1 MNKTYSL
8 SGVLTLA
15 FLWLVWGGNWIVTK
29 LGLAYASAAQL
40 GLMRTVLAVL
50 TLGLIMFFTHR
61 PFKPTPFVPTFLL
74 GLTQT
79 AGFVLLTNL
88 ALVAGG
94 AGKVSVLCYTMPFW
108 TLLMARLWLGERLSR
123 LQWLAVGLAF
133 AGLVAILEPW
143 NLTGGWLSDLLAVGG
158 GLVWAA
164 AAIIAKRLRIRH
176 RVDTLGLTFWQML
189 YGAVPLV
196 LLLPL
201 FPAAAP
207 VRWSPELAAVLVFSG
222 VLAGGLGWLAWM
234 LLLSKLSA
242 GMAGLNILAIPA
254 VAVLLAWATFGETPT
269 HAEAFGMALVAL
281 ALTLLAAL
289 TLWKE
294 TSAQPVKNL

>member
-108 TLLMARLWLGERLSR
+108 TLLMARLWLG
-123 LQWLAVGLAF
+123 
-133 AGLVAILEPW
+133 
-143 NLTGGWLSDLLAVGG
+143 
-158 GLVWAA
+158 
-164 AAIIAKRLRIRH
+164 
-176 RVDTLGLTFWQML
+176 
-189 YGAVPLV
+189 
-196 LLLPL
+196 
-201 FPAAAP
+201 
-207 VRWSPELAAVLVFSG
+207 
-222 VLAGGLGWLAWM
+222 
-234 LLLSKLSA
+234 
-242 GMAGLNILAIPA
+242 
-254 VAVLLAWATFGETPT
+254 
-269 HAEAFGMALVAL
+269 
-281 ALTLLAAL
+281 
-289 TLWKE
+289 
-294 TSAQPVKNL
+294 

>member
-133 AGLVAILEPW
+133 VGLIAILEPW
-143 NLTGGWLSDLLAVGG
+143 SLSGSWLSDLLAVGG

-189 YGAVPLV
+189 YGAIPLV

-254 VAVLLAWATFGETPT
+254 VAVLLAWATFGETPSD
-269 HAEAFGMALVAL
+269 AEAFGMALVAL

-294 TSAQPVKNL
+294 TQVQPAKNL